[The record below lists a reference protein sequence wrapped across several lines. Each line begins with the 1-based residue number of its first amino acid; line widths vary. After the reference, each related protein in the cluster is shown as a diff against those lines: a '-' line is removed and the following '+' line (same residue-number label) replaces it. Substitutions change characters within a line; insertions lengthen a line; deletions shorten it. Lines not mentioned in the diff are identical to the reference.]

1 MKHPIMLA
9 WLLAITAIL
18 LNFGLGDKAG
28 NAHKETAQVD
38 TAHQAA
44 PAAAADHAVQAP
56 AAAEQAAAPQ
66 QVVATETAP
75 AVAAAT
81 PEAAAVPA
89 APVATVTVAP
99 ATTAAAPEAAA
110 PEAAA
115 PAVTAAAS
123 VATVEVP
130 SAAAPA
136 AAVATPEATAA
147 PVADAN
153 SEADLLRA
161 AREAYWG
168 NEFDNAAGFYT
179 SLLKQSP
186 DSLQYKG
193 ELANVF
199 WKQGNSQQAAALFA
213 ELAPQLQ
220 AQGRSTEANNMRL
233 YVEMVDPALAK
244 TIK

>member
-1 MKHPIMLA
+1 MNILRWLMKHPIMLA

-18 LNFGLGDKAG
+18 LNFGLGGNKAG
-28 NAHKETAQVD
+28 TAHKEVAQVD
-38 TAHQAA
+38 AAHQAA
-44 PAAAADHAVQAP
+44 PAATADHGQAP
-56 AAAEQAAAPQ
+56 AAATQATAPQ

-75 AVAAAT
+75 VAAA
-81 PEAAAVPA
+81 A
-89 APVATVTVAP
+89 APVAT
-99 ATTAAAPEAAA
+99 EAAA
-110 PEAAA
+110 PAAPEAA
-115 PAVTAAAS
+115 PAVTAAAP
-123 VATVEVP
+123 VAAVEAP
-130 SAAAPA
+130 SAPAA
-136 AAVATPEATAA
+136 AAVATPEAATA

-161 AREAYWG
+161 AREAYWS

-179 SLLKQSP
+179 SLLKQTP

>member
-18 LNFGLGDKAG
+18 LNFGLGGNKAG
-28 NAHKETAQVD
+28 TAHKEVAQVD
-38 TAHQAA
+38 AAHQAA
-44 PAAAADHAVQAP
+44 PAATADHGQAP
-56 AAAEQAAAPQ
+56 AAATQAAAPQ
-66 QVVATETAP
+66 QQAVVATETAP
-75 AVAAAT
+75 VAAA
-81 PEAAAVPA
+81 A
-89 APVATVTVAP
+89 APVATT
-99 ATTAAAPEAAA
+99 EAAA
-110 PEAAA
+110 PAAPEAA
-115 PAVTAAAS
+115 PAVTAAAP

-130 SAAAPA
+130 SAPA
-136 AAVATPEATAA
+136 AAVVATPEAATA

-161 AREAYWG
+161 AREAYWS

-179 SLLKQSP
+179 SLLKQTP

>member
-1 MKHPIMLA
+1 MNILRWLMKHPIMLA

-18 LNFGLGDKAG
+18 LNFGLGNKAG
-28 NAHKETAQVD
+28 TAHKEVAQVD
-38 TAHQAA
+38 AVHQAA
-44 PAAAADHAVQAP
+44 PAAAADHGQAP
-56 AAAEQAAAPQ
+56 AAVTQAAAAPQ
-66 QVVATETAP
+66 QQAVVATETAP
-75 AVAAAT
+75 VAAA
-81 PEAAAVPA
+81 A
-89 APVATVTVAP
+89 APVATT
-99 ATTAAAPEAAA
+99 EAAA
-110 PEAAA
+110 PAA
-115 PAVTAAAS
+115 PAVTAAAP

-130 SAAAPA
+130 SAPA
-136 AAVATPEATAA
+136 AAVATPEAATA

-161 AREAYWG
+161 AREAYWS

-179 SLLKQSP
+179 SLLKQTP

>member
-18 LNFGLGDKAG
+18 LNFGLGGNKAG
-28 NAHKETAQVD
+28 TAHKEVAQVD
-38 TAHQAA
+38 AAHQAA
-44 PAAAADHAVQAP
+44 PAATADHGQAP
-56 AAAEQAAAPQ
+56 AAATQAAAPQ
-66 QVVATETAP
+66 QAVVATETAP
-75 AVAAAT
+75 VAAA
-81 PEAAAVPA
+81 A
-89 APVATVTVAP
+89 APVATETAAP
-99 ATTAAAPEAAA
+99 VTTATAPE
-110 PEAAA
+110 AA
-115 PAVTAAAS
+115 PAVTAAAP
-123 VATVEVP
+123 VAAVEAP
-130 SAAAPA
+130 SAPAA
-136 AAVATPEATAA
+136 AAVATPEAATA

-161 AREAYWG
+161 AREAYWS

-179 SLLKQSP
+179 SLLKQTP

>member
-1 MKHPIMLA
+1 MNILRWLMKHPIMLA

-18 LNFGLGDKAG
+18 LNFGLGGNKAG
-28 NAHKETAQVD
+28 TAHKEVAQVD
-38 TAHQAA
+38 AAHQAA
-44 PAAAADHAVQAP
+44 PAADHGQAP
-56 AAAEQAAAPQ
+56 AAATQAAAAPQQ

-75 AVAAAT
+75 VAAA
-81 PEAAAVPA
+81 A
-89 APVATVTVAP
+89 APVATT
-99 ATTAAAPEAAA
+99 EAAA
-110 PEAAA
+110 PAAPEAA
-115 PAVTAAAS
+115 PAVTAAAPV
-123 VATVEVP
+123 VAVEAP
-130 SAAAPA
+130 SAPVA
-136 AAVATPEATAA
+136 AAVATPEAATA

-153 SEADLLRA
+153 NEADLLRA
-161 AREAYWG
+161 AREAYWS

-179 SLLKQSP
+179 SLLKQTP

>member
-1 MKHPIMLA
+1 M
-9 WLLAITAIL
+9 
-18 LNFGLGDKAG
+18 
-28 NAHKETAQVD
+28 V
-38 TAHQAA
+38 
-44 PAAAADHAVQAP
+44 
-56 AAAEQAAAPQ
+56 
-66 QVVATETAP
+66 
-75 AVAAAT
+75 AT
-81 PEAAAVPA
+81 PEAA
-89 APVATVTVAP
+89 T
-99 ATTAAAPEAAA
+99 
-110 PEAAA
+110 
-115 PAVTAAAS
+115 
-123 VATVEVP
+123 
-130 SAAAPA
+130 
-136 AAVATPEATAA
+136 A

-161 AREAYWG
+161 AREAYWS

-179 SLLKQSP
+179 SLLKQTP

-199 WKQGNSQQAAALFA
+199 WKQGDSQQAAALFA

>member
-1 MKHPIMLA
+1 MNILRWLMKHPIMLA

-18 LNFGLGDKAG
+18 LNFGLGNKAG
-28 NAHKETAQVD
+28 TAHKEVAQVD
-38 TAHQAA
+38 AAHQAA
-44 PAAAADHAVQAP
+44 PAAAADHGQAP
-56 AAAEQAAAPQ
+56 AAATQATAPQ

-75 AVAAAT
+75 VAAA
-81 PEAAAVPA
+81 A
-89 APVATVTVAP
+89 APVATT
-99 ATTAAAPEAAA
+99 EAAA
-110 PEAAA
+110 PAAPEAA
-115 PAVTAAAS
+115 PAVTAAAP

-130 SAAAPA
+130 SAPAA
-136 AAVATPEATAA
+136 AAVATPEAATA

-161 AREAYWG
+161 AREAYWS

-179 SLLKQSP
+179 SLLKQTP

>member
-1 MKHPIMLA
+1 MLA

-18 LNFGLGDKAG
+18 LNFGLGGNKAG
-28 NAHKETAQVD
+28 TAHKEVAQVD
-38 TAHQAA
+38 AAHQAA
-44 PAAAADHAVQAP
+44 PAATADHGQAP
-56 AAAEQAAAPQ
+56 AAATQAAAAPQ
-66 QVVATETAP
+66 QQAVVATETAP
-75 AVAAAT
+75 VAAA
-81 PEAAAVPA
+81 A
-89 APVATVTVAP
+89 APVATT
-99 ATTAAAPEAAA
+99 EAAA
-110 PEAAA
+110 PAAPEAA
-115 PAVTAAAS
+115 PAVTAAAP

-130 SAAAPA
+130 SAPA
-136 AAVATPEATAA
+136 AAVVATPEAATA

-161 AREAYWG
+161 AREAYWS

-179 SLLKQSP
+179 SLLKQTP

>member
-18 LNFGLGDKAG
+18 LNFGLGGNKAG
-28 NAHKETAQVD
+28 TAHKEVAQVD
-38 TAHQAA
+38 AAHQAA
-44 PAAAADHAVQAP
+44 PAATADHGQAP
-56 AAAEQAAAPQ
+56 AAATQAAAAPQ
-66 QVVATETAP
+66 QQAVVATETAP
-75 AVAAAT
+75 VAAA
-81 PEAAAVPA
+81 A
-89 APVATVTVAP
+89 APVATETAAP
-99 ATTAAAPEAAA
+99 VTTATAPE
-110 PEAAA
+110 AA
-115 PAVTAAAS
+115 PAVTAAAP
-123 VATVEVP
+123 VAAVEAP
-130 SAAAPA
+130 SAPAA
-136 AAVATPEATAA
+136 AAVATPEAATA

-161 AREAYWG
+161 AREAYWS

-179 SLLKQSP
+179 SLLKQTP

-199 WKQGNSQQAAALFA
+199 WKQGDSQQAAALFA

>member
-1 MKHPIMLA
+1 MNILRWLMKHPIMLA

-18 LNFGLGDKAG
+18 LNFGLGNKAG
-28 NAHKETAQVD
+28 TAHKEVAQVD
-38 TAHQAA
+38 AAHQAA
-44 PAAAADHAVQAP
+44 PAVTADHGQAP
-56 AAAEQAAAPQ
+56 AAATQATAPQ
-66 QVVATETAP
+66 QQTVATETAP
-75 AVAAAT
+75 VAAA
-81 PEAAAVPA
+81 A
-89 APVATVTVAP
+89 APVATT
-99 ATTAAAPEAAA
+99 EAAA
-110 PEAAA
+110 PAAPEAA
-115 PAVTAAAS
+115 PAVTAAAP
-123 VATVEVP
+123 VAAVEAP
-130 SAAAPA
+130 SAPVA
-136 AAVATPEATAA
+136 AAVATPEAATA

-153 SEADLLRA
+153 NEADLLRA
-161 AREAYWG
+161 AREAYWS

-179 SLLKQSP
+179 SLLKQTP

>member
-1 MKHPIMLA
+1 MNILRWLMKHPIMLA

-18 LNFGLGDKAG
+18 LNFGLGNKAG
-28 NAHKETAQVD
+28 TAHKEVAQVD
-38 TAHQAA
+38 AAHQAA
-44 PAAAADHAVQAP
+44 PAAAADHGQAP
-56 AAAEQAAAPQ
+56 AAATQAAAPQ
-66 QVVATETAP
+66 QAVATETAP
-75 AVAAAT
+75 VAAA
-81 PEAAAVPA
+81 A
-89 APVATVTVAP
+89 APVATTEAAAP
-99 ATTAAAPEAAA
+99 AAPEAA
-110 PEAAA
+110 PS
-115 PAVTAAAS
+115 VTAAAP
-123 VATVEVP
+123 VAAVEAP
-130 SAAAPA
+130 SAPA
-136 AAVATPEATAA
+136 TA

-161 AREAYWG
+161 AREAYWS

-179 SLLKQSP
+179 SLLKQTP

>member
-1 MKHPIMLA
+1 MNILRWLMKHPIMLA

-18 LNFGLGDKAG
+18 LNFGLGNKAG
-28 NAHKETAQVD
+28 TAHKEVAQVD
-38 TAHQAA
+38 AAHQAA
-44 PAAAADHAVQAP
+44 PAAAADHGQAP
-56 AAAEQAAAPQ
+56 AAATQAAAPQ
-66 QVVATETAP
+66 QQAVVATETAP
-75 AVAAAT
+75 VAAA
-81 PEAAAVPA
+81 A
-89 APVATVTVAP
+89 APVATT
-99 ATTAAAPEAAA
+99 EAAA
-110 PEAAA
+110 PAAPEAA
-115 PAVTAAAS
+115 PAVTAAAP
-123 VATVEVP
+123 VAAVEAP
-130 SAAAPA
+130 SAPAA
-136 AAVATPEATAA
+136 AAVATPEAATA

-161 AREAYWG
+161 AREAYWS

-179 SLLKQSP
+179 SLLKQTP

>member
-1 MKHPIMLA
+1 MNILRWLMKHPIMLA

-18 LNFGLGDKAG
+18 LNFGLGNKAG
-28 NAHKETAQVD
+28 TAHKEVAQVD
-38 TAHQAA
+38 AAHQAA
-44 PAAAADHAVQAP
+44 PAAAADHGQAP
-56 AAAEQAAAPQ
+56 AAATQAAAPQ
-66 QVVATETAP
+66 QQAVVATETAP
-75 AVAAAT
+75 VAAA
-81 PEAAAVPA
+81 A
-89 APVATVTVAP
+89 APVAT
-99 ATTAAAPEAAA
+99 EAAA
-110 PEAAA
+110 PVTATAPEAA
-115 PAVTAAAS
+115 PAVTAAAP

-130 SAAAPA
+130 SAPA
-136 AAVATPEATAA
+136 AAVVATPEAATA

-161 AREAYWG
+161 AREAYWS

-179 SLLKQSP
+179 SLLKQTP

>member
-18 LNFGLGDKAG
+18 LNFGLGGNKAG
-28 NAHKETAQVD
+28 TAHKEVAQVD
-38 TAHQAA
+38 AAHQAA
-44 PAAAADHAVQAP
+44 PAATADHGQAP
-56 AAAEQAAAPQ
+56 AAATQAAAAPQ
-66 QVVATETAP
+66 QQAVVATETAP
-75 AVAAAT
+75 VAAA
-81 PEAAAVPA
+81 A
-89 APVATVTVAP
+89 APVATT
-99 ATTAAAPEAAA
+99 EAAA
-110 PEAAA
+110 PAAPEAA
-115 PAVTAAAS
+115 PAVTAAAP

-130 SAAAPA
+130 SAPA
-136 AAVATPEATAA
+136 AAVVATPEAATA

-161 AREAYWG
+161 AREAYWS

-179 SLLKQSP
+179 SLLKQTP

>member
-1 MKHPIMLA
+1 MNILRWLMKHPIMLA

-18 LNFGLGDKAG
+18 LNFGLGGNKAG
-28 NAHKETAQVD
+28 TAHKEVAQVD
-38 TAHQAA
+38 AAHQAA
-44 PAAAADHAVQAP
+44 PAAAADHGQAP
-56 AAAEQAAAPQ
+56 AAATQATAPQ
-66 QVVATETAP
+66 QAVATETAP
-75 AVAAAT
+75 VAAA
-81 PEAAAVPA
+81 A
-89 APVATVTVAP
+89 APVATETAAP
-99 ATTAAAPEAAA
+99 VTTATAPE
-110 PEAAA
+110 AA
-115 PAVTAAAS
+115 PAVTAAAP

-130 SAAAPA
+130 SAPA
-136 AAVATPEATAA
+136 AAVVATPEAATA

-161 AREAYWG
+161 AREAYWS

-179 SLLKQSP
+179 SLLKQTP

>member
-1 MKHPIMLA
+1 MNILRWLMKHPIMLA

-18 LNFGLGDKAG
+18 LNFGLGNKAG
-28 NAHKETAQVD
+28 TAHKEVAQVD
-38 TAHQAA
+38 AAHQAA
-44 PAAAADHAVQAP
+44 PAAAADHGQAP
-56 AAAEQAAAPQ
+56 AAATQAAAAPQQ

-75 AVAAAT
+75 VAAA
-81 PEAAAVPA
+81 A
-89 APVATVTVAP
+89 APVATETAAPVTTT
-99 ATTAAAPEAAA
+99 ATTAPE
-110 PEAAA
+110 AA
-115 PAVTAAAS
+115 PAVTAAAP
-123 VATVEVP
+123 VAAVEAP
-130 SAAAPA
+130 SAPAA
-136 AAVATPEATAA
+136 AAVATPEAATA

-161 AREAYWG
+161 AREAYWS

-179 SLLKQSP
+179 SLLKQTP

>member
-1 MKHPIMLA
+1 MNILRWLMKHPIMLA

-18 LNFGLGDKAG
+18 LNFGLGGNKAG
-28 NAHKETAQVD
+28 TAHKEVAQVD
-38 TAHQAA
+38 AAHQAA
-44 PAAAADHAVQAP
+44 PAAAADHGQAP
-56 AAAEQAAAPQ
+56 AAATQAAAPQ
-66 QVVATETAP
+66 QQAVVATETAP
-75 AVAAAT
+75 VAAA
-81 PEAAAVPA
+81 A
-89 APVATVTVAP
+89 APVATETAAP
-99 ATTAAAPEAAA
+99 AAPEAA
-110 PEAAA
+110 
-115 PAVTAAAS
+115 PAVTVAAP

-130 SAAAPA
+130 SAPAA
-136 AAVATPEATAA
+136 AAVATPEAATA

-161 AREAYWG
+161 AREAYWS

-179 SLLKQSP
+179 SLLKQTP

>member
-1 MKHPIMLA
+1 MNILRWLMKHPIMLA

-18 LNFGLGDKAG
+18 LNFGLGGNKAG
-28 NAHKETAQVD
+28 TAHKEVAQVD
-38 TAHQAA
+38 AAHQAA
-44 PAAAADHAVQAP
+44 PAAAADHGQAP
-56 AAAEQAAAPQ
+56 AAATQATAPQ
-66 QVVATETAP
+66 QAVATETAP
-75 AVAAAT
+75 VAAA
-81 PEAAAVPA
+81 A
-89 APVATVTVAP
+89 APVATT
-99 ATTAAAPEAAA
+99 EAAA
-110 PEAAA
+110 PAA
-115 PAVTAAAS
+115 PAVTAAAP
-123 VATVEVP
+123 VAAVEAP
-130 SAAAPA
+130 SAPAA
-136 AAVATPEATAA
+136 AAVATPEAATA

-161 AREAYWG
+161 AREAYWS

-179 SLLKQSP
+179 SLLKQTP

>member
-1 MKHPIMLA
+1 MNILRWLMKHPIMLA

-18 LNFGLGDKAG
+18 LNFGLGGNKAG
-28 NAHKETAQVD
+28 TAHKEVAQVD
-38 TAHQAA
+38 AAHQAA
-44 PAAAADHAVQAP
+44 PAAAADHGQAP
-56 AAAEQAAAPQ
+56 AAATQATAPQ
-66 QVVATETAP
+66 QAVATETAP
-75 AVAAAT
+75 VAAA
-81 PEAAAVPA
+81 A
-89 APVATVTVAP
+89 APVAT
-99 ATTAAAPEAAA
+99 EAAA
-110 PEAAA
+110 PAA
-115 PAVTAAAS
+115 PAVTAAAP

-130 SAAAPA
+130 SVPA
-136 AAVATPEATAA
+136 AAVVATPEAATA

-161 AREAYWG
+161 AREAYWS

-179 SLLKQSP
+179 SLLKQTP

>member
-18 LNFGLGDKAG
+18 LNFGLGGNKAG
-28 NAHKETAQVD
+28 TAHKEVAQVD
-38 TAHQAA
+38 AAHQAA
-44 PAAAADHAVQAP
+44 PAATADHGQAP
-56 AAAEQAAAPQ
+56 AAATQAAAAPQ
-66 QVVATETAP
+66 QQAVVATETAP
-75 AVAAAT
+75 VAAA
-81 PEAAAVPA
+81 A
-89 APVATVTVAP
+89 APVATT
-99 ATTAAAPEAAA
+99 EAAA
-110 PEAAA
+110 PAA
-115 PAVTAAAS
+115 PAVTAAAP

-130 SAAAPA
+130 SAPA
-136 AAVATPEATAA
+136 AAVVAAPEAATA

-161 AREAYWG
+161 AREAYWS

-179 SLLKQSP
+179 SLLKQTP

>member
-1 MKHPIMLA
+1 MNILRWLMKHPIMLA

-18 LNFGLGDKAG
+18 LNFGLGNKAG
-28 NAHKETAQVD
+28 TAHKEVAQVD
-38 TAHQAA
+38 SAHQAA
-44 PAAAADHAVQAP
+44 PAAAADHGQAP
-56 AAAEQAAAPQ
+56 AAATQAAAPQ
-66 QVVATETAP
+66 QAVVATETAP
-75 AVAAAT
+75 VAAA
-81 PEAAAVPA
+81 A
-89 APVATVTVAP
+89 APVATT
-99 ATTAAAPEAAA
+99 EAAA
-110 PEAAA
+110 PAAPEAA
-115 PAVTAAAS
+115 PAVTAAAP
-123 VATVEVP
+123 VAAVEAP
-130 SAAAPA
+130 SAPAA
-136 AAVATPEATAA
+136 AAVATPEAATA

-161 AREAYWG
+161 AREAYWS

-179 SLLKQSP
+179 SLLKQTP

>member
-1 MKHPIMLA
+1 MNILRWLMKHPIMLA

-18 LNFGLGDKAG
+18 LNFGLGGNKAG
-28 NAHKETAQVD
+28 TAHKEVAQVD
-38 TAHQAA
+38 AVHQAA
-44 PAAAADHAVQAP
+44 PAAAADHGQAP
-56 AAAEQAAAPQ
+56 VAATQAAAPQ
-66 QVVATETAP
+66 QQAVVATETAP
-75 AVAAAT
+75 VAAAVA
-81 PEAAAVPA
+81 P
-89 APVATVTVAP
+89 PVATETAAP
-99 ATTAAAPEAAA
+99 ATAPE
-110 PEAAA
+110 AA
-115 PAVTAAAS
+115 PAVTVAAP
-123 VATVEVP
+123 VAAVEAP
-130 SAAAPA
+130 SAPAA
-136 AAVATPEATAA
+136 AAVATPEAATA

-161 AREAYWG
+161 AREAYWS

-179 SLLKQSP
+179 SLLKQTP

>member
-1 MKHPIMLA
+1 MNILRWLMKHPIMLA

-18 LNFGLGDKAG
+18 LNFGLGGNKAG
-28 NAHKETAQVD
+28 TAHKEVAQVD
-38 TAHQAA
+38 AAHQAA
-44 PAAAADHAVQAP
+44 PEAAADHGQAP
-56 AAAEQAAAPQ
+56 AAATQATAPQ
-66 QVVATETAP
+66 QAVATETAP
-75 AVAAAT
+75 VAAAAA
-81 PEAAAVPA
+81 PVAAAA
-89 APVATVTVAP
+89 APVAT
-99 ATTAAAPEAAA
+99 EAAA
-110 PEAAA
+110 PAAPEAA
-115 PAVTAAAS
+115 PAVTAAAP
-123 VATVEVP
+123 VATVEAP
-130 SAAAPA
+130 SAPAA
-136 AAVATPEATAA
+136 AAVATPEAATA

-161 AREAYWG
+161 AREAYWS

-179 SLLKQSP
+179 SLLKQTP

>member
-1 MKHPIMLA
+1 MNILRWLMKHPIMLA

-18 LNFGLGDKAG
+18 LNFGLGGNKAG
-28 NAHKETAQVD
+28 TAHKEVAQVD
-38 TAHQAA
+38 AAHQAA
-44 PAAAADHAVQAP
+44 PAATADHGQAP
-56 AAAEQAAAPQ
+56 AAATQAAAAPQ
-66 QVVATETAP
+66 QQAVVATETAP
-75 AVAAAT
+75 VAAA
-81 PEAAAVPA
+81 A
-89 APVATVTVAP
+89 APVATTEAAAP
-99 ATTAAAPEAAA
+99 AAPEAA
-110 PEAAA
+110 PEAA
-115 PAVTAAAS
+115 PAVTAA
-123 VATVEVP
+123 VT
-130 SAAAPA
+130 AAAPVAAVEAPSAPAA
-136 AAVATPEATAA
+136 AAVATPEAATA

-161 AREAYWG
+161 AREAYWS

-179 SLLKQSP
+179 SLLKQTP

>member
-1 MKHPIMLA
+1 MNILRWLMKHPIMLA

-18 LNFGLGDKAG
+18 LNFGLGNKAG
-28 NAHKETAQVD
+28 TAHKEVAQVD
-38 TAHQAA
+38 AAHQAA
-44 PAAAADHAVQAP
+44 PAAAADHGQAP
-56 AAAEQAAAPQ
+56 AAATQAAAPQ
-66 QVVATETAP
+66 QQAVVATETAP
-75 AVAAAT
+75 VAAA
-81 PEAAAVPA
+81 A
-89 APVATVTVAP
+89 APVVT
-99 ATTAAAPEAAA
+99 TEAAA
-110 PEAAA
+110 PAAPEAA
-115 PAVTAAAS
+115 PAVTAAAP

-130 SAAAPA
+130 SAPAA
-136 AAVATPEATAA
+136 AAVATPEAATA

-161 AREAYWG
+161 AREAYWS

-179 SLLKQSP
+179 SLLKQTP

>member
-18 LNFGLGDKAG
+18 LNFGLGGNKAG
-28 NAHKETAQVD
+28 TAHKEVAQVD
-38 TAHQAA
+38 AAHQAA
-44 PAAAADHAVQAP
+44 PAAAADHGQAP
-56 AAAEQAAAPQ
+56 AAATQATAPQ

-75 AVAAAT
+75 VAAA
-81 PEAAAVPA
+81 A
-89 APVATVTVAP
+89 APVATT
-99 ATTAAAPEAAA
+99 EAAA
-110 PEAAA
+110 PAA
-115 PAVTAAAS
+115 PAVTAAAP
-123 VATVEVP
+123 VAAVEAP
-130 SAAAPA
+130 SAPAA
-136 AAVATPEATAA
+136 AAVATPEAATA

-161 AREAYWG
+161 AREAYWS

-179 SLLKQSP
+179 SLLKQTP

>member
-1 MKHPIMLA
+1 MNILRWLMKHPIMLA

-18 LNFGLGDKAG
+18 LNFGLGGNKAG
-28 NAHKETAQVD
+28 TAHKEVAQVD
-38 TAHQAA
+38 AAHQAA
-44 PAAAADHAVQAP
+44 PAAAADHGQAP
-56 AAAEQAAAPQ
+56 AAATQAAAAPQ
-66 QVVATETAP
+66 QQAVVATETAP
-75 AVAAAT
+75 VAAA
-81 PEAAAVPA
+81 A
-89 APVATVTVAP
+89 APVATT
-99 ATTAAAPEAAA
+99 EAAA
-110 PEAAA
+110 PAAPEAA
-115 PAVTAAAS
+115 PAVTAAAP
-123 VATVEVP
+123 VAAVEAP
-130 SAAAPA
+130 SAPA
-136 AAVATPEATAA
+136 AAVATPEAATA

-161 AREAYWG
+161 AREAYWS

-179 SLLKQSP
+179 SLLKQTP

>member
-1 MKHPIMLA
+1 MNILRWLMKHPIMLA

-18 LNFGLGDKAG
+18 LNFGLGNKAG
-28 NAHKETAQVD
+28 TAHKEVAQVD
-38 TAHQAA
+38 AAHQAA
-44 PAAAADHAVQAP
+44 PAAAADHGQAP
-56 AAAEQAAAPQ
+56 AAATQATAPQ
-66 QVVATETAP
+66 QAVATETAP
-75 AVAAAT
+75 VAAA
-81 PEAAAVPA
+81 A
-89 APVATVTVAP
+89 APVVTE
-99 ATTAAAPEAAA
+99 TTAPVTATAPEV
-110 PEAAA
+110 A
-115 PAVTAAAS
+115 PAVTAAAP

-130 SAAAPA
+130 SAPA
-136 AAVATPEATAA
+136 VAAVATPEAATA

-161 AREAYWG
+161 AREAYWS

-179 SLLKQSP
+179 SLLKQTP

>member
-1 MKHPIMLA
+1 MNILRWLMKHPIMLA

-18 LNFGLGDKAG
+18 LNFGLGGNKAG
-28 NAHKETAQVD
+28 TAHKEVAQVD
-38 TAHQAA
+38 AAHQAA
-44 PAAAADHAVQAP
+44 PAATADHGQAP
-56 AAAEQAAAPQ
+56 AAATQAAAAPQ
-66 QVVATETAP
+66 QQAVVATETAP
-75 AVAAAT
+75 VAAA
-81 PEAAAVPA
+81 A
-89 APVATVTVAP
+89 APVATT
-99 ATTAAAPEAAA
+99 EAAA
-110 PEAAA
+110 PAAPEAA
-115 PAVTAAAS
+115 PAVTAAAP
-123 VATVEVP
+123 VAAVEVP
-130 SAAAPA
+130 SAPAA
-136 AAVATPEATAA
+136 AAVATPEAATA

-161 AREAYWG
+161 AREAYWS

-179 SLLKQSP
+179 SLLKQTP

>member
-1 MKHPIMLA
+1 MNILRWLMKHPIMLA

-18 LNFGLGDKAG
+18 LNFGLGNKAG
-28 NAHKETAQVD
+28 TAHKEVAQVD
-38 TAHQAA
+38 AAHQAA
-44 PAAAADHAVQAP
+44 PAAAADHGQAP
-56 AAAEQAAAPQ
+56 AAATQAAAPQ
-66 QVVATETAP
+66 QAVVATETAP
-75 AVAAAT
+75 VAAAAAPVAT
-81 PEAAAVPA
+81 EAAAPA
-89 APVATVTVAP
+89 APVAAVEAPSAP
-99 ATTAAAPEAAA
+99 A
-110 PEAAA
+110 
-115 PAVTAAAS
+115 
-123 VATVEVP
+123 
-130 SAAAPA
+130 A
-136 AAVATPEATAA
+136 AAVATPEAATA

-161 AREAYWG
+161 AREAYWS

-179 SLLKQSP
+179 SLLKQTP

>member
-1 MKHPIMLA
+1 MNILRWLMKHPIMLA

-18 LNFGLGDKAG
+18 LNFGLGNKAG
-28 NAHKETAQVD
+28 TAHKEVAQVD
-38 TAHQAA
+38 AAHQAA
-44 PAAAADHAVQAP
+44 PAAAADHGQAP
-56 AAAEQAAAPQ
+56 AAATQAAAPQ
-66 QVVATETAP
+66 QAVVATETAP
-75 AVAAAT
+75 VAAA
-81 PEAAAVPA
+81 A
-89 APVATVTVAP
+89 APVVT
-99 ATTAAAPEAAA
+99 TEAAA
-110 PEAAA
+110 PAAPEAA
-115 PAVTAAAS
+115 PAVTAAAP
-123 VATVEVP
+123 VAAVEAP
-130 SAAAPA
+130 SAPAA
-136 AAVATPEATAA
+136 AAVATPEAATA

-161 AREAYWG
+161 AREAYWS

-179 SLLKQSP
+179 SLLKQTP

>member
-1 MKHPIMLA
+1 MNILRWLMKHPIMLA

-18 LNFGLGDKAG
+18 LNFGLGNKAG
-28 NAHKETAQVD
+28 TAHKEVAQVD
-38 TAHQAA
+38 AAHQAA
-44 PAAAADHAVQAP
+44 PAAAADHGQAP
-56 AAAEQAAAPQ
+56 AAATQAAAPQ
-66 QVVATETAP
+66 QAVVATETAP
-75 AVAAAT
+75 VAAA
-81 PEAAAVPA
+81 A
-89 APVATVTVAP
+89 APVATT
-99 ATTAAAPEAAA
+99 EAAA
-110 PEAAA
+110 PAAPEAA
-115 PAVTAAAS
+115 PAVTAAAP

-130 SAAAPA
+130 SAPA
-136 AAVATPEATAA
+136 VAAVATPEAATA

-161 AREAYWG
+161 AREAYWS

-179 SLLKQSP
+179 SLLKQTP

>member
-1 MKHPIMLA
+1 MNILRWLMKHPIMLA

-18 LNFGLGDKAG
+18 LNFGLGGNKAG
-28 NAHKETAQVD
+28 TAHKEVAQVD
-38 TAHQAA
+38 AAHQAA
-44 PAAAADHAVQAP
+44 PAAAADHGQAP
-56 AAAEQAAAPQ
+56 AAVTQAAAPQ
-66 QVVATETAP
+66 QAVVATETAP
-75 AVAAAT
+75 VAAA
-81 PEAAAVPA
+81 A
-89 APVATVTVAP
+89 APVATT
-99 ATTAAAPEAAA
+99 EAAA
-110 PEAAA
+110 PAAPEAA
-115 PAVTAAAS
+115 PAVTAAAP
-123 VATVEVP
+123 VAAVEAP
-130 SAAAPA
+130 SAPAA
-136 AAVATPEATAA
+136 AAVATPEAATA

-161 AREAYWG
+161 AREAYWS

-179 SLLKQSP
+179 SLLKQTP

>member
-1 MKHPIMLA
+1 MNILRWLMKHPIMLA

-18 LNFGLGDKAG
+18 LNFGLGGNKAG
-28 NAHKETAQVD
+28 TAHKEVAQVD
-38 TAHQAA
+38 AAHQAA
-44 PAAAADHAVQAP
+44 PAAAADHGQAP
-56 AAAEQAAAPQ
+56 AAATQAAAAPQQ

-75 AVAAAT
+75 VAAA
-81 PEAAAVPA
+81 A
-89 APVATVTVAP
+89 APVATT
-99 ATTAAAPEAAA
+99 EAAA
-110 PEAAA
+110 PAAPEAA
-115 PAVTAAAS
+115 PAVTAAAP

-130 SAAAPA
+130 SVPA
-136 AAVATPEATAA
+136 AAVVATPEAATA

-161 AREAYWG
+161 AREAYWS

-179 SLLKQSP
+179 SLLKQTP

>member
-1 MKHPIMLA
+1 MNILRWLMKHPIMLA

-18 LNFGLGDKAG
+18 LNFGLGNKAG
-28 NAHKETAQVD
+28 TAHKEVAQVD
-38 TAHQAA
+38 AAHQAA
-44 PAAAADHAVQAP
+44 PAAAADHGQAP
-56 AAAEQAAAPQ
+56 AAATQAAAPQ
-66 QVVATETAP
+66 QAVVATETAP
-75 AVAAAT
+75 VAAA
-81 PEAAAVPA
+81 A
-89 APVATVTVAP
+89 APVATETAAPVT
-99 ATTAAAPEAAA
+99 TTAPE
-110 PEAAA
+110 AA
-115 PAVTAAAS
+115 PAVTAAAP

-130 SAAAPA
+130 SAPA
-136 AAVATPEATAA
+136 AVVATPEAATA

-161 AREAYWG
+161 AREAYWS

-179 SLLKQSP
+179 SLLKQTP

>member
-1 MKHPIMLA
+1 MNILRWLMKHPIMLA

-18 LNFGLGDKAG
+18 LNFGLGNKAG
-28 NAHKETAQVD
+28 TAHKEVAQVD
-38 TAHQAA
+38 AAHQAA
-44 PAAAADHAVQAP
+44 PAAAADHGQAP
-56 AAAEQAAAPQ
+56 AAATQATAPQ

-75 AVAAAT
+75 VAAA
-81 PEAAAVPA
+81 A
-89 APVATVTVAP
+89 APVAT
-99 ATTAAAPEAAA
+99 EAAA
-110 PEAAA
+110 PAAPEAA
-115 PAVTAAAS
+115 PAVTAAAP
-123 VATVEVP
+123 VAAVEAP
-130 SAAAPA
+130 SAPAA
-136 AAVATPEATAA
+136 AAVATPEAATA

-161 AREAYWG
+161 AREAYWS

-179 SLLKQSP
+179 SLLKQTP

>member
-1 MKHPIMLA
+1 MNILRWLMKHPIMLA

-18 LNFGLGDKAG
+18 LNFGLGGNKAG
-28 NAHKETAQVD
+28 NAHKEVAQVD
-38 TAHQAA
+38 AAHQAA
-44 PAAAADHAVQAP
+44 PAATADHGQAP
-56 AAAEQAAAPQ
+56 AAATQATAPQ

-75 AVAAAT
+75 VAAA
-81 PEAAAVPA
+81 A
-89 APVATVTVAP
+89 APVATTEAAAP
-99 ATTAAAPEAAA
+99 AAPEAA
-110 PEAAA
+110 PEAA
-115 PAVTAAAS
+115 PAVTAAAP

-130 SAAAPA
+130 SAPA
-136 AAVATPEATAA
+136 AAVVATPEAATA

-161 AREAYWG
+161 AREAYWS

-179 SLLKQSP
+179 SLLKQTP

-233 YVEMVDPALAK
+233 YVEMIDPALAK

>member
-1 MKHPIMLA
+1 MNILRWLMKHPIMLA

-18 LNFGLGDKAG
+18 LNFGLGGNKAG
-28 NAHKETAQVD
+28 TAHKEVAQVD
-38 TAHQAA
+38 AAHQAA
-44 PAAAADHAVQAP
+44 PAATADHGQAP
-56 AAAEQAAAPQ
+56 AAATQAAAAPQ
-66 QVVATETAP
+66 QQAVVATETAP
-75 AVAAAT
+75 VAAA
-81 PEAAAVPA
+81 A
-89 APVATVTVAP
+89 APVATETAAPVT
-99 ATTAAAPEAAA
+99 TTAPE
-110 PEAAA
+110 AA
-115 PAVTAAAS
+115 PAVTAAAP

-130 SAAAPA
+130 SAPA
-136 AAVATPEATAA
+136 AAVATPEVATA

-161 AREAYWG
+161 AREAYWS

-179 SLLKQSP
+179 SLLKQTP